1 VSSAD
6 LEVGAVKGHECKL
19 SSRERQRVRVNTDIA
34 GQFSAVRD
42 YEIGK
47 TVVKL

>member
-1 VSSAD
+1 MR
-6 LEVGAVKGHECKL
+6 VKQW
-19 SSRERQRVRVNTDIA
+19 REAEVRVNTDIA